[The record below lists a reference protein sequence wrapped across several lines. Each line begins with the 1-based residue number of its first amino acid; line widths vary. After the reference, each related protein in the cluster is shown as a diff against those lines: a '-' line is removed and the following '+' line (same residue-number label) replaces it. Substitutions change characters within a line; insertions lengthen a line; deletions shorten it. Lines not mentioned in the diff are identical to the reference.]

1 MTHKQRM
8 YLTIKGEQADQLPYV
23 PRIDMWYNANSWA
36 GTLPEKHRGRT
47 QDEISRAEGWA
58 LHKVLADL
66 LDQGSGGDVL
76 HRGIGIYATRQ
87 AGYRYKFS
95 SKVDVRV
102 SHQGDST
109 RIEYHTPVGMVS
121 TLTTF
126 TEDLRKAGSTIPF
139 MGEYAIK
146 KVEDYRVLA
155 YIFENLELIPAFDD
169 WLEWQAGVGEDGVC
183 SASITPAASPMHHI
197 QREFLD
203 PTSFYFHYHDHQR
216 EMDRLAEAMK
226 PYFDQLLRMAIDCPA
241 ELIFWGANYDDMI
254 TYPPFFEKEIL
265 PWLQKTCE
273 ILHGQGKM
281 VHTHCDGENLGLMDL
296 IRNSGIDMAE
306 AICPYPMTKV
316 RIEEYYQK
324 WGDHLTIFGGIPSN
338 MLLADLATNEEFEA
352 YLDHLFKAI
361 VPGTRF
367 IVGIADT
374 TPPKAAFDRL
384 VRIGERVAKE
394 GRLPLRVR
402 AGAVQR
408 IARPQLAE
416 PAVRMKPPTAGDER
430 FRKIREVV
438 FQGDEAAM
446 PGHIQELIKQGL
458 AAQDI
463 IDHGLIAA
471 MEIIGRKF
479 KAGELFI
486 PEVLLSARALNQG
499 LAALEPY
506 LSAGLRPARAKVLIG
521 TVKGDLHDIGKNLV
535 ATMWRGV
542 GFDVVD
548 LGIDVKV
555 EDFLAAV
562 RSDHPEILGLSA
574 LLTTTMPEMKRVIEE
589 LRKAGLREQVK
600 VIIGGAP
607 VNAQYAQAIGAD
619 GYAPDASEAVEL
631 VHRLSG
637 K

>member
-8 YLTIKGEQADQLPYV
+8 LLTVKGEQTDQLPYA

-36 GTLPEKHRGRT
+36 GTLPAKHRGRT

-58 LHKVLADL
+58 LHKVLADH
-66 LDQGSGGDVL
+66 LDQGGGGDIL

-87 AGYRYKFS
+87 VGYRYKFS
-95 SKVDVRV
+95 SKVEVRV
-102 SHQGDST
+102 SRQGDST

-139 MGEYAIK
+139 LEEFAIK
-146 KVEDYRVLA
+146 RVEDYRALA
-155 YIFENLELIPAFDD
+155 YIFENLELIPAFAD
-169 WLEWQAGVGEDGVC
+169 WLEWQAGVGEDGLC

-203 PTSFYFHYHDHQR
+203 PTNFYFHYHDHQR
-216 EMDRLAEAMK
+216 EMARLAEAMR
-226 PYFDQLLRMAIDCPA
+226 PYFDQLLKMAIDCPA
-241 ELIFWGANYDDMI
+241 ELILWGANYDDMI

-265 PWLQKTCE
+265 PWLRRTCE
-273 ILHGQGKM
+273 ILHGRGKM

-296 IRNSGIDMAE
+296 IRNSGVDMAE

-324 WGDHLTIFGGIPSN
+324 WGDKLTIFGGIPSN
-338 MLLADLATNEEFEA
+338 MLLAELATDEEFEA

-374 TPPKAAFDRL
+374 TPPDAVFDRL
-384 VRIGERVAKE
+384 IRIGERVGKE
-394 GRLPLRVR
+394 GRLPLR
-402 AGAVQR
+402 GGTVQR
-408 IARPQLAE
+408 ISRAQVPE
-416 PAVRMKPPTAGDER
+416 PAVPMPPTAGDER
-430 FRKIREVV
+430 FRKIQEVV

-446 PGHIQELIKQGL
+446 PGRIQELINQGL

>member
-1 MTHKQRM
+1 MR
-8 YLTIKGEQADQLPYV
+8 LTIKGEVVDQLPYV

-36 GTLPEKHRGRT
+36 GTLPEKHKGRT

-58 LHKVLADL
+58 LHKVLADH
-66 LDQGSGGDVL
+66 LDQEGGGDVL

-87 AGYRYKFS
+87 TGYRYQFS
-95 SKVDVRV
+95 PKVEVRV
-102 SHQGDST
+102 SRQGDST

-139 MGEYAIK
+139 LAEHPIK
-146 KVEDYRVLA
+146 RVEDYRALA
-155 YIFENLELIPAFDD
+155 YIFETLRLIPAFDQ
-169 WLEWQAGVGEDGVC
+169 WLEWQAGVGEDGLC

-203 PTSFYFHYHDHQR
+203 PTNFYFHYHDHYK
-216 EMDRLAEAMK
+216 EMVRLAEAMK
-226 PYFDQLLRMAIDCPA
+226 PYFDQLLEIAIDCPA
-241 ELIFWGANYDDMI
+241 ELIVWGANYDDMI

-265 PWLQKTCE
+265 PWVQRACQ
-273 ILHGQGKM
+273 ILHGHGKM
-281 VHTHCDGENLGLMDL
+281 VHSHCDGENLGLMDL

-316 RIEEYYQK
+316 RVEEYYQK
-324 WGDHLTIFGGIPSN
+324 WGDQLTIFGGIPSN
-338 MLLADLATNEEFEA
+338 LLLADLATDEEFEA

-374 TPPKAAFDRL
+374 TPPEAVFDRL
-384 VRIGERVAKE
+384 VRIGERVGKE
-394 GRLPLRVR
+394 GRLPLR
-402 AGAVQR
+402 AGTVQR
-408 IARPQLAE
+408 ISRAQVVE
-416 PAVRMKPPTAGDER
+416 PTVRMGPQTAGDER
-430 FRKIREVV
+430 FKKIREVV

-446 PGHIQELIKQGL
+446 PSHIQQLINQGL

-463 IDHGLIAA
+463 IDHGLIAS

-486 PEVLLSARALNQG
+486 PEVLLSARALNKG
-499 LAALEPY
+499 LAVLEPY
-506 LSAGLRPARAKVLIG
+506 LSGGRRAASAKVLIG
-521 TVKGDLHDIGKNLV
+521 TVRGDLHDIGKNLV

-562 RSDHPEILGLSA
+562 RRHHPDILGLSA

-589 LRKAGLREQVK
+589 LIKAGLREKVK

-607 VNAQYAQAIGAD
+607 VNAKYAQAIGAD
-619 GYAPDASEAVEL
+619 GYGPEASEAVEL
-631 VHRLSG
+631 VHQLLA